1 MAKVKKT
8 KKRPA
13 AKKKPSGTKKKPP
26 AVKGAPKRTAVATD
40 PQSRIAQLDNDL
52 LKLVQE
58 RAKLTVQS
66 AKRRGRPDPTVAAA
80 GLEEEELAQVI
91 GRSRGPLPRREIR
104 AIFREIQSACRSLV
118 RELRIAFLGP
128 LYSYSHL
135 AALRRF
141 GQGVEFVP
149 VGSIPAVFEEVNR
162 GHSDFGLVP
171 VENSTDGRVA
181 DTLDTFTRLPVQICG
196 EVEMEIHHALLGK
209 CPRKEVKEVYSRPQ
223 ALSQCRNWLARHLP
237 SARTIEVTSTST
249 AAQLAREKPGAAAIA
264 SLEAGVHYG
273 LDILAEKIED
283 NPSNTTRFAVIG
295 GDPPPRT
302 GNDRT
307 AMLFQVEHRP
317 GALAD
322 AMNIFKRS
330 RVNLTWIESFPI
342 PGPDRAYLFFVE
354 MEGHQKDARLQRV
367 VNMLDEKA
375 LRLEI
380 LGSFPASEPEEWES
394 EV

>member
-1 MAKVKKT
+1 MAKVTK

-13 AKKKPSGTKKKPP
+13 RAKTRTP
-26 AVKGAPKRTAVATD
+26 AVKKKAPKRDAADTD
-40 PQSRIAQLDNDL
+40 PQSRIAWLDREL

-58 RAKLTVQS
+58 RARLTLKL
-66 AKRRGRPDPTVAAA
+66 AKRGGRPDPTAIAA
-80 GLEEEELAQVI
+80 GLAEEESAEVI
-91 GRSRGPLPRREIR
+91 SRSRGPLPRRDLR
-104 AIFREIQSACRSLV
+104 AVFREIQSACRNLV
-118 RELRIAFLGP
+118 REIRIAFLGP

-141 GQGVEFVP
+141 GQSAEFVP

-181 DTLDTFTRLPVQICG
+181 DTLETFTRLPVQICG
-196 EVEMEIHHALLGK
+196 EVEMEIHHTLLGK
-209 CPRKEVKEVYSRPQ
+209 CPRTEVREVYSRPQ
-223 ALSQCRNWLARHLP
+223 ALSQCRNWLAKHLP
-237 SARTIEVTSTST
+237 GARTIEVTSTST

-264 SLEAGVHYG
+264 SLEAGMHYG

-295 GDPPPRT
+295 GEPPPRT

-342 PGPDRAYLFFVE
+342 PGSDRSYLFFVE
-354 MEGHQKDARLQRV
+354 MEGHQKDGRLQRV
-367 VNMLDEKA
+367 VSALDEKT

-380 LGSFPASEPEEWES
+380 LGSFPASQPEEWES
-394 EV
+394 EVETG